1 MYELP
6 GAYVRDLVDL
16 VASRKVAPE
25 ALVAGLPITLAQL
38 TDPTTRIPL
47 RVCDAIVQRAIVL
60 TREPA
65 LAVHL
70 GMRMRVS
77 SHGFLGFAAMTAS
90 TVREALEL
98 AVRFSA
104 IRTSAIALALVVEG
118 DTASLVISERVDF
131 GKEGLAGLREFVM
144 LALLVGIRQLGTELT
159 GKVPQGFAECAFA
172 TPSFVTGP
180 IDQITFDRPAH
191 RLVFAASL
199 LDQKLVSADT
209 VATRLAIEQC
219 ERELASTSDGELAAR
234 IRTALEADPATTL
247 PAVARTLRLSS
258 RTLKRRLAE
267 QGTTF
272 TDIRDELRQQRA
284 MLLVDNRSLSI
295 GEIAVKLG
303 YTELPNFTRAFR
315 KWTGMTPIAYRER
328 RASDDPLA
336 ARRTAA
342 KPARRTSA
350 HRHRRAASP
359 RRTRSCTT
367 PRRFARSAGRG
378 T

>member
-1 MYELP
+1 VSELP

-16 VASRKVAPE
+16 VASRKILPE
-25 ALVAGLPITLAQL
+25 VLLAGLPVTLAQL
-38 TDPTTRIPL
+38 ADPTTRIPL
-47 RVCDAIVQRAIVL
+47 RLCEGIVQRAIAL
-60 TREPA
+60 TKEPA

-90 TVREALEL
+90 TIREALEL

-104 IRTSAIALALVVEG
+104 IRTSAISLALVVEG
-118 DTASLVISERVDF
+118 DTASLVITERVDL
-131 GKEGLAGLREFVM
+131 GGLREFVM

-159 GKVPQGFAECAFA
+159 GKVPHGFAECAFP
-172 TPSFVTGP
+172 TPSFITGP
-180 IDQITFDRPAH
+180 VDQIAFDRPAH

-199 LDQKLVSADT
+199 LDHQLISADT

-247 PAVARTLRLSS
+247 PAVARKLRLSS

-267 QGTTF
+267 QHTTF
-272 TDIRDELRQQRA
+272 TKIRDELRRQRA
-284 MLLVDNRSLSI
+284 LLLVDNRTLSI
-295 GEIAVKLG
+295 GEIAAKLG

-315 KWTGMTPIAYRER
+315 KWTGATPIAYRER
-328 RASDDPLA
+328 FSGDRPA
-336 ARRTAA
+336 APRT
-342 KPARRTSA
+342 PGSPPRRTSA
-350 HRHRRAASP
+350 PRRRRAASP
-359 RRTRSCTT
+359 RRTRSRTT
-367 PRRFARSAGRG
+367 RRCFVRSLGRG
-378 T
+378 R

>member
-16 VASRKVAPE
+16 VASRKVAPV
-25 ALVAGLPITLAQL
+25 ALLAGLPITLAQL
-38 TDPTTRIPL
+38 ADPTTRVPL
-47 RVCDAIVQRAIVL
+47 RVCDAIAQRAIAL
-60 TREPA
+60 TKEPA

-104 IRTSAIALALVVEG
+104 IRTSAISLALTVEG

-131 GKEGLAGLREFVM
+131 AKEGLTGLRELLI
-144 LALLVGIRQLGTELT
+144 LALIVGIRQLGTELT
-159 GKVPQGFAECAFA
+159 GTVPHGFAECAFP
-172 TPSFVTGP
+172 TPSFIKGP
-180 IDQITFDRPAH
+180 IDQIAFDRPAH
-191 RLVFAASL
+191 RLVFAASV
-199 LDQKLVSADT
+199 LDQQLVSADT

-234 IRTALEADPATTL
+234 IRAALEADPATTL
-247 PAVARTLRLSS
+247 PAVAKKLRLSS

-272 TDIRDELRQQRA
+272 TAIRDDLRRQRA
-284 MLLVDNRSLSI
+284 LLLVDNRSLAI
-295 GEIAVKLG
+295 GEIALKLG

-315 KWTGMTPIAYRER
+315 KWTGVTPIAYRER
-328 RASDDPLA
+328 
-336 ARRTAA
+336 
-342 KPARRTSA
+342 
-350 HRHRRAASP
+350 P
-359 RRTRSCTT
+359 R
-367 PRRFARSAGRG
+367 
-378 T
+378 